1 MNSPTSLPY
10 ARRVFGLSTLASHSA
25 AAGTSASC
33 WNSAAEI
40 SRLAGVAPDRQ
51 FRSTSAPGLQGAAS
65 GVSMRDLTT
74 DNVFY
79 Q

>member
-25 AAGTSASC
+25 AAGTSASS

-40 SRLAGVAPDRQ
+40 SRRPVSPRTVSPVDAGPG
-51 FRSTSAPGLQGAAS
+51 APGCSS
-65 GVSMRDLTT
+65 GVSMRDPAT

>member
-1 MNSPTSLPY
+1 MNSPTSFRY

-40 SRLAGVAPDRQ
+40 SRWPLSLRTVSPVDVCGGTAGC
-51 FRSTSAPGLQGAAS
+51 SS
-65 GVSMRDLTT
+65 GESMRHPTT

>member
-1 MNSPTSLPY
+1 MNSPTSRPY

-33 WNSAAEI
+33 RNSAAEI
-40 SRLAGVAPDRQ
+40 SR
-51 FRSTSAPGLQGAAS
+51 RSTSPRTVSPVDVGGGTAGCSS
-65 GVSMRDLTT
+65 GESMPHITT

>member
-1 MNSPTSLPY
+1 MNSPTSLRY

-40 SRLAGVAPDRQ
+40 SRRPMSPPIVSSVDACPMPAGC
-51 FRSTSAPGLQGAAS
+51 SS
-65 GVSMRDLTT
+65 GVSMLGHYYR
-74 DNVFY
+74 
-79 Q
+79 